1 MNPVFVLSLPR
12 SRTAWLANFLT
23 YGPCI
28 ALHEPLADCSSLD
41 DLDQRM
47 RDTGAPVVVVC
58 DTSLTMLSQQLVN
71 RYPNA
76 RYVMILRDADAVRE
90 SIELAGLPVEGFEN
104 LVRAFGRAMEVVL
117 STTHNAVMP
126 VEAMDLED
134 ELPTLWHF
142 VMQGRCE
149 FPIHRYRMLRDMRV
163 EVIIERVHERMQR
176 NERGIQKLVRTFE
189 V

>member
-1 MNPVFVLSLPR
+1 MNPVFILSLPR

-28 ALHEPLADCSSLD
+28 AMHEPLTECSSLD
-41 DLDQRM
+41 DLDQMM
-47 RDTGAPVVVVC
+47 RATEAPVVAVC
-58 DTSLTMLSQQLVN
+58 DTSLTMLSRQLVA

-76 RYVMILRDADAVRE
+76 RYVMIMRDADAVRE
-90 SIELAGLPVEGFEN
+90 SIELAGLPVEGFDN
-104 LVRAFGRAMEVVL
+104 LVRAYGHALDIVL

-142 VMQGRCE
+142 VMQGRVE
-149 FPIHRYRMLRDMRV
+149 FPIHRYRMLRDMRI
-163 EVIIERVHERMQR
+163 EAITERVYERMQR
-176 NERGIQKLVRTFE
+176 NVHGIQKLVRTFE